1 MEHVYVGLVYH
12 GVVVIVV
19 VFEEKVISSGIWDVE
34 IVFLVCEA
42 VQTYVCGSH
51 YGGEHDQVGD
61 RPMEVCVHAVLQ
73 LLTLRPIFLQLERS
87 AIDVSILPSE
97 SFGTAGNF
105 SLGNVHQ
112 WKSKGE
118 SVEENDWYT
127 DVPQAGNDDRLRKHL
142 EESIGEEQG
151 EKRNPSAPWLASGRD
166 TR

>member
-1 MEHVYVGLVYH
+1 MFFLYVKLSRLT
-12 GVVVIVV
+12 
-19 VFEEKVISSGIWDVE
+19 F
-34 IVFLVCEA
+34 A
-42 VQTYVCGSH
+42 AAT
-51 YGGEHDQVGD
+51 
-61 RPMEVCVHAVLQ
+61 MEVSTIRWEIAQWKFAFSHAVLQ
-73 LLTLRPIFLQLERS
+73 LLRLRPIFLQLERR

-118 SVEENDWYT
+118 SVEENNWYA

-151 EKRNPSAPWLASGRD
+151 EKSHRACQFILQLHGLLLGEVVGDGCLGDHRERD
-166 TR
+166 NKRR